1 MREFITDQRNM
12 FFISL
17 ALGVAMGIVYDA
29 LRCLRRIIPHN
40 NFFIAIEDIA
50 YWIFFAYVVID
61 SIHKYNYGSIRGYV
75 FFGIILGAAIYLCTI
90 SCLLMY
96 LVSHILWFVKKT
108 SKKINNML
116 KKRIK
121 KGRIILSLSKRNVK
135 K

>member
-1 MREFITDQRNM
+1 M

-17 ALGVAMGIVYDA
+17 ALGAAMGAVYDV

-50 YWIFFAYVVID
+50 YWVFWTYVIID

-75 FFGIILGAAIYLCTI
+75 FLGIILGGAFYLCTI
-90 SCLLMY
+90 SCLLIFFI
-96 LVSHILWFVKKT
+96 SHILWFIKKT
-108 SKKINNML
+108 SKKINKML
-116 KKRIK
+116 KNRIK
-121 KGRIILSLSKRNVK
+121 KGKIILSLSRRISK

>member
-1 MREFITDQRNM
+1 M

-17 ALGVAMGIVYDA
+17 ALGAAMGIVYDV

-50 YWIFFAYVVID
+50 YWVFWTYVIID

-75 FFGIILGAAIYLCTI
+75 FLGIILGGAFYLCTI
-90 SCLLMY
+90 SCLLMFCI
-96 LVSHILWFVKKT
+96 SHILWFIKKT
-108 SKKINNML
+108 SKKINKML
-116 KKRIK
+116 KNRIK
-121 KGRIILSLSKRNVK
+121 KGKITLSLSRRISK